1 MLADET
7 LLTTGK
13 TVQSTSN
20 RMQDGLNAIAEW
32 CRAGSVTFR
41 GDKVLRF
48 LGGGGGFR
56 PYFQG
61 GGAGVYQKREENGC
75 IGSSPKMKI
84 NNCCL
89 LIGWNKL
96 KRTF

>member
-48 LGGGGGFR
+48 LGGGGGDSDPTSR
-56 PYFQG
+56 EVAQVSIRNAKKT
-61 GGAGVYQKREENGC
+61 GA
-75 IGSSPKMKI
+75 
-84 NNCCL
+84 
-89 LIGWNKL
+89 
-96 KRTF
+96 